1 MSSTINTLKKLIEPI
16 VKVNNLNFVDIE
28 YIKEGNDWIL
38 RVFVE
43 NEDNELTIDQLSNLS
58 RLISQKLDEEDPIDK
73 KYFLEVSSPGIE
85 RPLKKI
91 SDYERFAGENIK
103 VSTYRKI
110 NNYKEFIGELIG
122 IDEDKVVTL
131 KLKESEEEIKL
142 KFADISKANL
152 HKEFNF

>member
-1 MSSTINTLKKLIEPI
+1 MSSTIRILEELIEPI

-43 NEDNELTIDQLSNLS
+43 NEEGDLTIDQLSNLS

-73 KYFLEVSSPGIE
+73 RYFLEVSSPGVE
-85 RPLKKI
+85 RPLKSA
-91 SDYERFAGENIK
+91 SDYERFKGENIK

-110 NNYKEFIGELIG
+110 NNNKEFIGELIG
-122 IDEDKVVTL
+122 IDENKVVTI
-131 KLKESEEEIKL
+131 KLKDSEEEIKL

-152 HKEFNF
+152 HEEFNF

>member
-1 MSSTINTLKKLIEPI
+1 MSSTINTLRKLIEPI

-43 NEDNELTIDQLSNLS
+43 NEDDELTIDQLSNLS

-73 KYFLEVSSPGIE
+73 RYFLEVSSPGVE
-85 RPLKKI
+85 RPLRKI
-91 SDYERFAGENIK
+91 GDYERFAGEDIK

-110 NNYKEFIGELIG
+110 NNSKEFIGKLIG
-122 IDEDKVVTL
+122 IDKNKVITIRL
-131 KLKESEEEIKL
+131 KDSEEEIKL
-142 KFADISKANL
+142 NYADISKANL
-152 HKEFNF
+152 YEEFNF

>member
-1 MSSTINTLKKLIEPI
+1 MSSTINTLRNLIEPI
-16 VKVNNLNFVDIE
+16 VKVNNLDFVDIE

-43 NEDNELTIDQLSNLS
+43 NENDELTIDQLSNLS

-73 KYFLEVSSPGIE
+73 RYFLEVSSPGVE
-85 RPLKKI
+85 RPLRKI

-110 NNYKEFIGELIG
+110 SNSKEFIGKLIG
-122 IDEDKVVTL
+122 IDKNKVVTIRL
-131 KLKESEEEIKL
+131 KDSEEEIKL
-142 KFADISKANL
+142 NYADISKANL
-152 HKEFNF
+152 YEEFNF